1 MADTQY
7 WPLQPKQ
14 QSASDI
20 RKVIANATKTTWK
33 WFTIA
38 NNDELK
44 EQKEK
49 KEQKQ
54 VKVST
59 PSWTVTR
66 TNTNVETPKVETST
80 VKEAP
85 QWPTPFPV
93 IDKSQLTWDIFK
105 NPQLQWIKNI
115 PTFQEDNQAE
125 HNVASRNNNDES
137 FMNTFWRATELK
149 KPVDVDNALMDLFV
163 DVRWKVKSWTLAQ
176 SDVVKMK
183 ELYPE
188 FANMWDDVILSM
200 IWDMASIANKN
211 MPFNNENMAKFKSL
225 YPELTAASWGF
236 DKWSS
241 ENMYQ
246 AWWMREQMAQSS
258 KTDLNRFWTAW
269 AVAEW
274 IMNPLWEVTTLADMW
289 AQMIPQVDGSWN
301 ENRLKKALSKLTDED
316 INKYYEQYQN
326 YVKNHWTLSN
336 LYTLQLEWDT
346 VVEQLWNWATG
357 KWKKDVDAWFRDWLI
372 DRVNNEVNWWA
383 WEVTW
388 AANDLKWVWW
398 PNIAKMYANMP
409 ASTVK
414 TITAITRAI
423 TNPVDTAAWLYHL
436 FWTEEGR
443 QALIARY
450 GSWDWF
456 AKALEQDPVWVASDW
471 LAIVEWWAWLT
482 KMAAW
487 WLSKASLLAWL
498 STEALWAARTTE
510 NLLKLATRLENMAI
524 KAGKVEKTAWLA
536 SNIWVDLPINK
547 VINWLKTWWESWES
561 LIQKAAKY
569 TANKATTW
577 VWTIAGKVVDTGK
590 DIIKKWPINS
600 LADLLMGS
608 ATDSD
613 KLFKAASPNIN
624 RLSNNVDYK
633 NKRAKMDLAE
643 QAIVDAW
650 YLPKSISEWAKAH
663 TETLNKKWNEFKQ
676 MVADKWDVMVDVR
689 DILKDVKD
697 YIKSEKEWATELQ
710 KQDLRK
716 LEVEVNALERMWK
729 VDMNFIE
736 KRKEHYN
743 SSWRDSDKLKVWD
756 VYLKGIKM
764 IGNAMRKQQDN
775 ILGKWPESTKKLRS
789 EIAALM
795 DTKNDVIKADIRN
808 QKKKSD
814 ISWGGLVESYW
825 RLSWLWDV
833 IWWVVWW
840 LLGKWWEWFAQ
851 AWKWIGKMVL
861 WKAMGRAKD
870 VDYLTKK
877 GFEGL
882 SNKKK
887 AQNSA
892 WLQSKFKDSKELWNL
907 YVERDNLRK
916 ELKKDNISDS
926 RKEEINKR
934 LDDIEYAIAQ
944 KKARAWLWDKE
955 RVLSEENKKKV
966 IDMVSKRAKDVWFTT
981 EVLDWMEKDT
991 QGYTDLRKKLIAL
1004 EKNPW
1009 DTTAQHEL
1017 FHAFFSVVDNKTKT
1031 YILDEAKKILKDS
1044 WMKDVNAEEWL
1055 AESFGIY
1062 AKRKQIKLWLIDAPK
1077 GFVAKV
1083 SNFFQKVYE
1092 FMQRF
1097 NGDRATIN
1105 KVFDE
1110 VLWDRQM
1117 KNWIIDLS
1125 DLLGDK
1131 EVKVRELWDNWLR
1144 NKSVYHGS
1152 PADFD
1157 KFDSSHMWEGE
1168 WAQAHGWGHYV
1179 AVNKDVATWYARE
1192 LNQATYQWK
1201 TEKQMMDKISND
1213 DFSNKEDVMAR
1224 FILEE
1229 VNKNMNSLTIA
1240 DALENIKN
1248 YYKREVKKWRS
1259 EYKRTKADEDLKYLK
1274 KYEEN
1279 LKSIESLKES
1289 DFSKQN
1295 RNVYD
1300 IDIPDPKKADT
1311 PTWKN
1316 YIEEDEKI
1324 WKSALNKMVDWFR
1337 KDWWEVEDSYGNVNV
1352 SKWWVE
1358 FWLWDWTD
1366 TWKYIIQN
1374 EISNPKAFSQAL
1386 NKMWYDWIHYDWHID
1401 EEAYVIFN
1409 DDALQ
1414 IKDHIR
1420 YKKKIWDKDVE
1431 INKDITSP
1439 EQMAKVNSKGLS
1451 VIHDFISEKQA
1462 EKALNVNK
1470 ALLDKDGNAYLW
1482 THTNKYSDNPI
1493 TNFENVKDSRYK
1505 WYTDQWKEIVWLTN
1519 NENMSKSYAWQK
1531 SKLADTK
1538 APKTEEEFNKWLK
1551 DKTKELQKEYW
1562 WQVFWKDEKLIFTV
1576 KEGKDWYYLE
1586 REIKNNNEVMDKD
1599 KFRSWVAM
1607 WQWLTMSDL
1616 EKKEKNLWWLE
1627 WLMKSQEDRLKN
1639 NWYANVDFKI
1649 DWDNVILNY
1658 SEIYK
1663 ATPEFKD
1670 KKEFY
1675 AKAFSSFQG
1684 KNYYHYQ
1691 GIIQDMKKP
1700 LVVDFWE
1707 ERYWNDLWKVSDMLT
1722 ENQHKSLV
1730 ASSHWRQFY
1739 TQKVLDFIHEITA
1752 VADEYEAKQWWKYYS
1767 PTLKDNFFRILRDDI
1782 SFLNTDWIKEL
1793 INNYDTIIDDALE
1806 FDRSKWNFDW
1816 LQTFRDVAE
1825 HSIELIEENRP
1836 QLEKALF
1843 KNVAEELKAVWWEWL
1858 VNHYK
1863 EQFWL
1868 NANELLLNQEH
1879 FRDALHDKLET
1890 NDWVKYALSKWEYD
1904 WVIFKNVRDYWW
1916 TADKSTPW
1924 DVVAAFNSKQF
1935 KAWDNSNPT
1944 DSKYISYKKKV
1955 SLDKKPEWLSKK
1967 DSNWL
1972 LAKGRERTLGNNGM
1986 RYKTNISEKD
1996 SSGKKLS
2003 EWQKKFFAGSKV
2015 VDKDGNLLRVYH
2027 GTRWWDFTVFQK
2039 WHSWSNNLAWLWYW
2053 FTPNKEWAL
2062 KFAEWSRWWD
2072 SKPRAEEVY
2081 LDIKNPKIYEPNK
2094 FNLLSN
2100 KEKEAKIDKQREIYR
2115 DKASKADWLDYTKAY
2130 WFFHDEYDHPFHERQ
2145 IFEYLKRSWNN
2156 DRKYDWKYWK
2166 YNPEEYRALAE
2177 EWNKNQ
2183 NANLDYDKI
2192 LKDFEEYTKAKL
2204 VEEKEYDK
2212 LLEIKHNDPYD
2223 DFMYDIY
2230 KIDRTPDMYWN
2241 KDDLNRAL
2249 NDYNSPNKFVEKL
2262 KKEWYDGIIIKG
2274 TEYDWEVIWWWARN
2288 DQYVAFDSNQ
2298 IKRITNENPTKNEDI
2313 RFKRKNTDDIV
2324 WHASPYAFD
2333 KYDANKRIT
2342 GYWWQVYWA
2351 GIYTS
2356 EDLWMVAGKY
2366 WKKDADRFNSETMYK
2381 WLPLREQYD
2390 EKYVAQIMHDSMMN
2404 WLTFKEAKQEIVDA
2418 WKDTKDPNKK
2428 AMLKELW
2435 LMKKLDFDGKGNL
2448 YTYKIDKDGKWL
2460 DWQQKTSPE
2469 DVNLISK
2476 ELAKINKEW
2485 AKKFD
2490 DYMKS
2495 SEYATL
2501 GQNIYQELSRTL
2513 WGDQKASDFLKSIW
2527 FEGNKYK
2534 AESNKYNYV
2543 IFDYDKPINEHIRFK
2558 KQTDTPEFKKWFEG
2572 SKVVDKSWKPLEVV
2586 HETDWD
2592 ALKEPK
2598 GKAVFDKNKSASWWF
2613 WFSDIG
2619 STPWYEYGDNK
2630 LKVYLKMQNPN
2641 IVKSEHFPWRSVIIA
2656 AAEEKWY
2663 DWAIRKWKRTDW
2675 KDYTVYYVNEP
2686 NQIKSATD
2694 NIWTFDKNNPD
2705 IRYKRAYHGSK
2716 SDFDKF
2722 DSSHNWEG
2730 EWTNMQ
2736 WWWTYVSENKDTA
2749 KMYAEITGTKWN
2761 RHIYEVEIPDE
2772 KKADTPSWVNYLYQD
2787 ELYDWDVMDKFVELT
2802 KKELWDKADLPTNK
2816 KILDFW
2822 SDNKDL
2828 WSSIYYS
2835 LEHMLWWQK
2844 EASKFL
2850 EKLWYDGMVYYWG
2863 KNFLGW
2869 NGDEWFNTI
2878 IFNDKSLEIKSNIR
2892 YKKWLQK
2899 KESWLEKKDIRYKLN
2914 QKGFTPWIN
2923 LTETDFDEMKTRD
2936 MSFIKTKDWTNWK
2949 DTLRRVKNRI
2959 KSDLWIDV
2967 IDWMRMPTSWIRHVY
2982 NWHWYD
2988 TELWYWKSITK
2999 QDFTKIPD
3007 ILENYSTITNTL
3019 DANWNKTNTYTLTKD
3034 YWKDRYNLVIEIVNL
3049 KNWWN
3054 QIWLK
3059 TFYVNDA
3066 TWRAKFAQDK
3076 ATKDIRQ
3083 IRSNA
3088 KKQYWDRFHL

>member
-7 WPLQPKQ
+7 WPLQHKQ

-66 TNTNVETPKVETST
+66 TNTNVETPKVEAST
-80 VKEAP
+80 VKETP

-225 YPELTAASWGF
+225 YPELTAASWWF

-536 SNIWVDLPINK
+536 SNIGVDLPINK

-676 MVADKWDVMVDVR
+676 MVADKWDVLV
-689 DILKDVKD
+689 DVKD
-697 YIKSEKEWATELQ
+697 ILQDVKNYIKSEKEWATELQ

-840 LLGKWWEWFAQ
+840 VLGKWWEWFAQ
-851 AWKWIGKMVL
+851 AWKWLGKMVL

-877 GFEGL
+877 GFEWL
-882 SNKKK
+882 SKKKK

-1083 SNFFQKVYE
+1083 RNFFQKVYE

-1131 EVKVRELWDNWLR
+1131 EVKARELWDNWLR
-1144 NKSVYHGS
+1144 NKAVYHGS

-1168 WAQAHGWGHYV
+1168 GAQAHWWGHYV
-1179 AVNKDVATWYARE
+1179 AVEKGTAEWYANWGKNEIKIKWKSLKDERARLSNPTTDYNRVKGNLLYDIEYE
-1192 LNQATYQWK
+1192 LSHWHKTKEDIERAINKLKLENKHTLKSFQEELEDPTKSQALRNLWYSEKEIKENTLRRI
-1201 TEKQMMDKISND
+1201 TEEKIKQKILDKITTD
-1213 DFSNKEDVMAR
+1213 DVV
-1224 FILEE
+1224 
-1229 VNKNMNSLTIA
+1229 VNNAKRNLY
-1240 DALENIKN
+1240 NI
-1248 YYKREVKKWRS
+1248 E
-1259 EYKRTKADEDLKYLK
+1259 
-1274 KYEEN
+1274 
-1279 LKSIESLKES
+1279 
-1289 DFSKQN
+1289 
-1295 RNVYD
+1295 
-1300 IDIPDPKKADT
+1300 IPDPKKAKT
-1311 PTWKN
+1311 PTWSN
-1316 YIEEDEKI
+1316 YWEEDAMLWKKEIDKLADELDKYADKNKGKFEYIGRMRYESDANSLMYYDIKEEAKLLRRAEMWKWKVIFTDLENIFWEK
-1324 WKSALNKMVDWFR
+1324 WA
-1337 KDWWEVEDSYGNVNV
+1337 
-1352 SKWWVE
+1352 SKFLE
-1358 FWLWDWTD
+1358 S
-1366 TWKYIIQN
+1366 I
-1374 EISNPKAFSQAL
+1374 
-1386 NKMWYDWIHYDWHID
+1386 WYDGIHYYWWRDW
-1401 EEAYVIFN
+1401 EAYVIFN

-1431 INKDITSP
+1431 ITPKVKSP
-1439 EQMAKVNSKGLS
+1439 NELIEKNADWLS
-1451 VIHDFISEKQA
+1451 VMKSFISEKQA
-1462 EKALNVNK
+1462 EKALNVSK
-1470 ALLDKDGNAYLW
+1470 DILDKDGNPYLW
-1482 THTNKYSDNPI
+1482 THTNKYDALQFA
-1493 TNFENVKDSRYK
+1493 NFENTMDSKYK
-1505 WYTDQWKEIVWLTN
+1505 WYTDQWKEIAWVTNSEDMSRSYADQKSVLANTKSFKNVEDFNNHFKENPVKGGKTRDWMEKVVNVKLEKEKLNWEDIWVLKQQTN
-1519 NENMSKSYAWQK
+1519 NVWEYNKLKDLWDKAWQENWVEEYK
-1531 SKLADTK
+1531 MPKDEIEAMNKIKNAIKNEYRYTIDDVKIEKKDGKYVLEEKFKPFKADTK
-1538 APKTEEEFNKWLK
+1538 V
-1551 DKTKELQKEYW
+1551 YW
-1562 WQVFWKDEKLIFTV
+1562 WRDEKEAIANAFRFTT
-1576 KEGKDWYYLE
+1576 KPG
-1586 REIKNNNEVMDKD
+1586 
-1599 KFRSWVAM
+1599 
-1607 WQWLTMSDL
+1607 Q
-1616 EKKEKNLWWLE
+1616 
-1627 WLMKSQEDRLKN
+1627 
-1639 NWYANVDFKI
+1639 
-1649 DWDNVILNY
+1649 
-1658 SEIYK
+1658 
-1663 ATPEFKD
+1663 
-1670 KKEFY
+1670 
-1675 AKAFSSFQG
+1675 
-1684 KNYYHYQ
+1684 YHYQ
-1691 GIIQDMKKP
+1691 GILQDMKNP
-1700 LVVDFWE
+1700 LVVDIRNPDGSMTNWSRLWTVDEMFKKEWIDYNKNVDFFIRDVE
-1707 ERYWNDLWKVSDMLT
+1707 EAMDWFTNRMKALEDYWNNAYRDDPYSWPSQLIWNVELAANQWVSYMVEELW
-1722 ENQHKSLV
+1722 NLV
-1730 ASSHWRQFY
+1730 DDVNLSEDTKKALN
-1739 TQKVLDFIHEITA
+1739 QKVYWDLA
-1752 VADEYEAKQWWKYYS
+1752 EYWD
-1767 PTLKDNFFRILRDDI
+1767 TLKDAILELKDYMDTDRNYLALNNLSPDWISKWVRDMWAPAVLQKMMKGKHWKDL
-1782 SFLNTDWIKEL
+1782 LNTWRDVWDKTWRENIKE
-1793 INNYDTIIDDALE
+1793 
-1806 FDRSKWNFDW
+1806 
-1816 LQTFRDVAE
+1816 
-1825 HSIELIEENRP
+1825 
-1836 QLEKALF
+1836 QLTT
-1843 KNVAEELKAVWWEWL
+1843 NWMW
-1858 VNHYK
+1858 
-1863 EQFWL
+1863 
-1868 NANELLLNQEH
+1868 
-1879 FRDALHDKLET
+1879 LET
-1890 NDWVKYALSKWEYD
+1890 NDWVKYALDKWWYD
-1904 WVIFKNVRDYWW
+1904 WVIFKQISDYWGNSNTHKW
-1916 TADKSTPW
+1916 W
-1924 DVVAAFNSKQF
+1924 DVVAMFNSKQF
-1935 KAWDNSNPT
+1935 KAWDNANPT

-1955 SLDKKPEWLSKK
+1955 SLDKKSEWLQKK
-1967 DSNWL
+1967 NSSWL
-1972 LAKGRERTLGNNGM
+1972 LAKGRERMWDNGM
-1986 RYKTNISEKD
+1986 RYKKEVPEDKKLIWLHNLNINKLKWAIELWGMPMPSIAVTKKWVPHESYWDITFIMKESAINPALSRKNKLYTVDWYTPTAPQTITKVKNTKEADALMDKIQKETWIWYWELMQWLEYHDERYFEDYPKLKKFDKYYDQLTEKKLWWWYTP
-1996 SSGKKLS
+1996 SGKRKYLDYNLDNLVKQMTWNKRNAFNGSYWKMVAQSQGTATIDKLRERKYWLKNEEAANQLHTKYFDAIADLYEKVWWWQWAESLTDYWRFADEIADAYRPNTDAWFKELTQWEWVEGTKYAKIKKEDLQKLQDIVKEWAELARPYS
-2003 EWQKKFFAGSKV
+2003 EAKPERAIRFDEVWAVVAPEGKLKEVKDMLKYTWLKVYWYKEGERMSV
-2015 VDKDGNLLRVYH
+2015 VDKVADDNGLRFKKGYH
-2027 GTRWWDFTVFQK
+2027 G
-2039 WHSWSNNLAWLWYW
+2039 S
-2053 FTPNKEWAL
+2053 
-2062 KFAEWSRWWD
+2062 
-2072 SKPRAEEVY
+2072 
-2081 LDIKNPKIYEPNK
+2081 
-2094 FNLLSN
+2094 
-2100 KEKEAKIDKQREIYR
+2100 
-2115 DKASKADWLDYTKAY
+2115 
-2130 WFFHDEYDHPFHERQ
+2130 
-2145 IFEYLKRSWNN
+2145 
-2156 DRKYDWKYWK
+2156 KYD
-2166 YNPEEYRALAE
+2166 
-2177 EWNKNQ
+2177 
-2183 NANLDYDKI
+2183 
-2192 LKDFEEYTKAKL
+2192 
-2204 VEEKEYDK
+2204 
-2212 LLEIKHNDPYD
+2212 
-2223 DFMYDIY
+2223 
-2230 KIDRTPDMYWN
+2230 
-2241 KDDLNRAL
+2241 
-2249 NDYNSPNKFVEKL
+2249 
-2262 KKEWYDGIIIKG
+2262 
-2274 TEYDWEVIWWWARN
+2274 
-2288 DQYVAFDSNQ
+2288 
-2298 IKRITNENPTKNEDI
+2298 
-2313 RFKRKNTDDIV
+2313 
-2324 WHASPYAFD
+2324 FD
-2333 KYDANKRIT
+2333 KFSSEHIWEGEGNQAH
-2342 GYWWQVYWA
+2342 GYWLYIAW
-2351 GIYTS
+2351 T
-2356 EDLWMVAGKY
+2356 
-2366 WKKDADRFNSETMYK
+2366 KKTAKWYAQMWGNPRLSYK
-2381 WLPLREQYD
+2381 WLNRDELADRLIDAKLDWREYP
-2390 EKYVAQIMHDSMMN
+2390 DSIAN
-2404 WLTFKEAKQEIVDA
+2404 AIITRIEDDWLSFKEAKKEAIKTFSNIADEYKANGEMDKYNATKKEI
-2418 WKDTKDPNKK
+2418 WTLEWLKRKDF
-2428 AMLKELW
+2428 E
-2435 LMKKLDFDGKGNL
+2435 MKKWRHLYTVDIPDVKDANTPSWKNYLNEEKLYWKKVYEKIFEEARKNPNFVNEKGFDYYINDKLKFRGKNQMYWVWINKALESWFWNNQKAVAEFLKWLWYEGIEYKGLQDGK
-2448 YTYKIDKDGKWL
+2448 
-2460 DWQQKTSPE
+2460 
-2469 DVNLISK
+2469 
-2476 ELAKINKEW
+2476 A
-2485 AKKFD
+2485 
-2490 DYMKS
+2490 
-2495 SEYATL
+2495 
-2501 GQNIYQELSRTL
+2501 
-2513 WGDQKASDFLKSIW
+2513 
-2527 FEGNKYK
+2527 
-2534 AESNKYNYV
+2534 YV
-2543 IFDYDKPINEHIRFK
+2543 IFDDKNIDIKDHIRYK
-2558 KQTDTPEFKKWFEG
+2558 KQTQTPEFKKWFEG
-2572 SKVVDKSWKPLEVV
+2572 SKVVDKSWKPLEVYHGSRHAWFTEFKPV
-2586 HETDWD
+2586 NSFEDWLYFFSNKRHIASYFWWWD
-2592 ALKEPK
+2592 TLWSDKWLQGKFDEAKAKWIDEVKKFAKRYFNTPQEIEVSMNHITPKEAKEFWVEPWYFYHIDDWQVASPIRINWK
-2598 GKAVFDKNKSASWWF
+2598 RTFDKPLSQKEIDDAILREVQSSVDYYWAEDKKKSQVYASYLDIKNPLEVEAKWNK
-2613 WFSDIG
+2613 FSHVLNPIDWQYHHVADIA
-2619 STPWYEYGDNK
+2619 YMAKEN
-2630 LKVYLKMQNPN
+2630 
-2641 IVKSEHFPWRSVIIA
+2641 
-2656 AAEEKWY
+2656 WY
-2663 DWAIRKWKRTDW
+2663 DWVII
-2675 KDYTVYYVNEP
+2675 KDVSESPEKDLRWDDYIVWDSR
-2686 NQIKSATD
+2686 QIKSATD

-2705 IRYKRAYHGSK
+2705 IRYK
-2716 SDFDKF
+2716 
-2722 DSSHNWEG
+2722 
-2730 EWTNMQ
+2730 
-2736 WWWTYVSENKDTA
+2736 
-2749 KMYAEITGTKWN
+2749 
-2761 RHIYEVEIPDE
+2761 
-2772 KKADTPSWVNYLYQD
+2772 
-2787 ELYDWDVMDKFVELT
+2787 
-2802 KKELWDKADLPTNK
+2802 
-2816 KILDFW
+2816 
-2822 SDNKDL
+2822 
-2828 WSSIYYS
+2828 
-2835 LEHMLWWQK
+2835 
-2844 EASKFL
+2844 
-2850 EKLWYDGMVYYWG
+2850 
-2863 KNFLGW
+2863 
-2869 NGDEWFNTI
+2869 
-2878 IFNDKSLEIKSNIR
+2878 
-2892 YKKWLQK
+2892 KWLQK
-2899 KESWLEKKDIRYKLN
+2899 KADWLEKKKTSSIGRHLEDIDRIASKLWVKWDN
-2914 QKGFTPWIN
+2914 AIQK
-2923 LTETDFDEMKTRD
+2923 
-2936 MSFIKTKDWTNWK
+2936 IKKMNKVIKDPK
-2949 DTLRRVKNRI
+2949 
-2959 KSDLWIDV
+2959 
-2967 IDWMRMPTSWIRHVY
+2967 Y
-2982 NWHWYD
+2982 
-2988 TELWYWKSITK
+2988 
-2999 QDFTKIPD
+2999 QGTKIKKELYD
-3007 ILENYSTITNTL
+3007 LKWEIKKNYIIDN
-3019 DANWNKTNTYTLTKD
+3019 NKKI
-3034 YWKDRYNLVIEIVNL
+3034 KDRWFRKTTVKIW
-3049 KNWWN
+3049 NWWESAE
-3054 QIWLK
+3054 WHF
-3059 TFYVNDA
+3059 T
-3066 TWRAKFAQDK
+3066 
-3076 ATKDIRQ
+3076 
-3083 IRSNA
+3083 
-3088 KKQYWDRFHL
+3088 KKQYDELKKLWYIVK

>member
-44 EQKEK
+44 EQKDK
-49 KEQKQ
+49 KKQKQ

-59 PSWTVTR
+59 PSWTATR
-66 TNTNVETPKVETST
+66 TNTNVETPKVETT
-80 VKEAP
+80 TTKEAP

-125 HNVASRNNNDES
+125 HNVASINNNDES

-200 IWDMASIANKN
+200 IWDMASIASKN

-225 YPELTAASWGF
+225 YPELTAASWWF

-269 AVAEW
+269 ALAEW
-274 IMNPLWEVTTLADMW
+274 VINPLWEVTTLADMW

-471 LAIVEWWAWLT
+471 LAVVEWWAWLT

-577 VWTIAGKVVDTGK
+577 VWTIAGKVVDTWK
-590 DIIKKWPINS
+590 DIIKRPISS

-676 MVADKWDVMVDVR
+676 LVADKWDVMVDVR
-689 DILKDVKD
+689 DILKEVKD
-697 YIKSEKEWATELQ
+697 YIKSEKDWATELQ

-716 LEVEVNALERMWK
+716 LEVEVAALERMWK

-775 ILGKWPESTKKLRS
+775 ILGKWPESTKKLRK

-795 DTKNDVIKADIRN
+795 DTKNDVIKADLRN

-814 ISWGGLVESYW
+814 IAWGGLVESYW

-840 LLGKWWEWFAQ
+840 VLGKWWEWFAQ
-851 AWKWIGKMVL
+851 AWKWLGKMVL

-882 SNKKK
+882 ASKKK

-926 RKEEINKR
+926 RKEAINKR

-1031 YILDEAKKILKDS
+1031 YILDEAKKILKES

-1077 GFVAKV
+1077 GFVTKV
-1083 SNFFQKVYE
+1083 RDFFQKVYE

-1097 NGDRATIN
+1097 NGDRDTIN
-1105 KVFDE
+1105 KLFDE

-1144 NKSVYHGS
+1144 NKAVYHGS

-1157 KFDSSHMWEGE
+1157 KFDSSHMGEWEG
-1168 WAQAHGWGHYV
+1168 AQAHGWGHYV
-1179 AVNKDVATWYARE
+1179 AVEKGTAEWYANWGKNEIKIKWKSLKDERARLSNPTTDYNRVKGNLLYDIEYE
-1192 LNQATYQWK
+1192 LSHWHK
-1201 TEKQMMDKISND
+1201 T
-1213 DFSNKEDVMAR
+1213 KEDIERA
-1224 FILEE
+1224 INKLKLE
-1229 VNKNMNSLTIA
+1229 NKNT
-1240 DALENIKN
+1240 
-1248 YYKREVKKWRS
+1248 
-1259 EYKRTKADEDLKYLK
+1259 
-1274 KYEEN
+1274 
-1279 LKSIESLKES
+1279 LKSFQEELEDPTKSQALRNLWYSEKEIKENTLRRIAEEKIKQKILNKITPDDVVVNNAKRNLYNIE
-1289 DFSKQN
+1289 
-1295 RNVYD
+1295 
-1300 IDIPDPKKADT
+1300 IPDPKKAKT
-1311 PTWKN
+1311 PTNSN
-1316 YIEEDEKI
+1316 YLEEGYTLNEKE
-1324 WKSALNKMVDWFR
+1324 ANKMADAIDKYAEKNKNNFEFQDPIGKWRFER
-1337 KDWWEVEDSYGNVNV
+1337 WEIDKNTLNNYTYENLKSEANSLRLAWMVKSDILLRNLQNSLWEKWA
-1352 SKWWVE
+1352 SKFLE
-1358 FWLWDWTD
+1358 SLG
-1366 TWKYIIQN
+1366 
-1374 EISNPKAFSQAL
+1374 
-1386 NKMWYDWIHYDWHID
+1386 YDGIHYYWWRDW
-1401 EEAYVIFN
+1401 EAYVIFN
-1409 DDALQ
+1409 DDALK

-1420 YKKKIWDKDVE
+1420 YKKKIWDKEVE
-1431 INKDITSP
+1431 ITPKVKSP
-1439 EQMAKVNSKGLS
+1439 NELIEKNADWLS
-1451 VIHDFISEKQA
+1451 VMKSFISEKQA
-1462 EKALNVNK
+1462 EKALDVSK
-1470 ALLDKDGNAYLW
+1470 DILDENGNAYLW
-1482 THTNKYSDNPI
+1482 THTNKYKDTPFA
-1493 TNFENVKDSRYK
+1493 NFENAKDSKYK
-1505 WYTDQWKEIVWLTN
+1505 DYKDKEIAFFTN
-1519 NENMSKSYAWQK
+1519 SEEMSRSYAEWE

-1538 APKTEEEFNKWLK
+1538 APKTEDEFNKFIKSQELVNKGEWYEQKQYFKVEKNSKWDYVVTENDISKVK
-1551 DKTKELQKEYW
+1551 DKNLISFASVELWEAGK
-1562 WQVFWKDEKLIFTV
+1562 VLEKMNPEDIV
-1576 KEGKDWYYLE
+1576 KRIEE
-1586 REIKNNNEVMDKD
+1586 RVKNNWDYIKISN
-1599 KFRSWVAM
+1599 
-1607 WQWLTMSDL
+1607 L
-1616 EKKEKNLWWLE
+1616 KEKNW
-1627 WLMKSQEDRLKN
+1627 S
-1639 NWYANVDFKI
+1639 YYI
-1649 DWDNVILNY
+1649 DY
-1658 SEIYK
+1658 ESETKLSTIWTY
-1663 ATPEFKD
+1663 KD
-1670 KKEFY
+1670 KEELY
-1675 AKAFSSFQG
+1675 AKVYSKLQS
-1684 KNYYHYQ
+1684 KDKYRYQ
-1691 GIIQDMKKP
+1691 WIIQNMKNPLLIDKEWAFGEKLNWNELWEVRDMI
-1700 LVVDFWE
+1700 DE
-1707 ERYWNDLWKVSDMLT
+1707 KV
-1722 ENQHKSLV
+1722 HKSIV
-1730 ASSHWRQFY
+1730 SKTY
-1739 TQKVLDFIHEITA
+1739 
-1752 VADEYEAKQWWKYYS
+1752 
-1767 PTLKDNFFRILRDDI
+1767 KDNFYTAKVDVLRQELSHIDYNQTDSERN
-1782 SFLNTDWIKEL
+1782 SFIIQLLRYTADNDVYAIKEL
-1793 INNYDTIIDDALE
+1793 VKDAPFNVDDVFERVNWEL
-1806 FDRSKWNFDW
+1806 DW
-1816 LQTFRDVAE
+1816 LQTFRELAQN
-1825 HSIELIEENRP
+1825 SIDL
-1836 QLEKALF
+1836 LEQY
-1843 KNVAEELKAVWWEWL
+1843 KNELKNASFKSYADMLREEWWEFL
-1858 VNHYK
+1858 VDYFK
-1863 EQFWL
+1863 DKLWIIDE
-1868 NANELLLNQEH
+1868 NAPLLDMTT
-1879 FRDALHDKLET
+1879 FRDSFYKRLTT
-1890 NDWVKYALSKWEYD
+1890 NDWVKYALSQWEYD
-1904 WVIFKNVRDYWW
+1904 WVIFKNITDYGSNNYNKDLIKW
-1916 TADKSTPW
+1916 W
-1924 DVVAAFNSKQF
+1924 DVLVAFNSKQF
-1935 KAWDNSNPT
+1935 KAWDNANPT

-1955 SLDKKPEWLSKK
+1955 SLDKKSEWLSKK

-1972 LAKGRERTLGNNGM
+1972 LAKGRDRMWDNGM
-1986 RYKTNISEKD
+1986 RYKKSEYEQAVESWDNEKALWMIRKLAAEKGYN
-1996 SSGKKLS
+1996 SSSDYQWSKAFNGSAPSS
-2003 EWQKKFFAGSKV
+2003 EWLTKAERLESDEVYSQTLWDYASDGL
-2015 VDKDGNLLRVYH
+2015 DLGNLDWELNDWLRMHQARWDVY
-2027 GTRWWDFTVFQK
+2027 
-2039 WHSWSNNLAWLWYW
+2039 
-2053 FTPNKEWAL
+2053 
-2062 KFAEWSRWWD
+2062 
-2072 SKPRAEEVY
+2072 EVES
-2081 LDIKNPKIYEPNK
+2081 IKNLK
-2094 FNLLSN
+2094 
-2100 KEKEAKIDKQREIYR
+2100 
-2115 DKASKADWLDYTKAY
+2115 KAV
-2130 WFFHDEYDHPFHERQ
+2130 DEY
-2145 IFEYLKRSWNN
+2145 K
-2156 DRKYDWKYWK
+2156 
-2166 YNPEEYRALAE
+2166 A
-2177 EWNKNQ
+2177 WNKNAKIKMYRAIDADIKENWFRNGDWITPSKKYAEMHIWLQ
-2183 NANLDYDKI
+2183 DWKKWRIIEEEVPIENIWWDNNDINEWWYD
-2192 LKDFEEYTKAKL
+2192 DG
-2204 VEEKEYDK
+2204 KEYWYKNTPNNKKELWITYDDEGKLIPLEKRFDEKNPDVRFKKKSEVPEDKKLIWLHNLSVDK
-2212 LLEIKHNDPYD
+2212 LRKTVELWGMPMPSIAVTKKWIPHTD
-2223 DFMYDIY
+2223 
-2230 KIDRTPDMYWN
+2230 YWDVTFIMKESAIN
-2241 KDDLNRAL
+2241 PKLNR
-2249 NDYNSPNKFVEKL
+2249 NNKLYTV
-2262 KKEWYDGIIIKG
+2262 DGY
-2274 TEYDWEVIWWWARN
+2274 TPMA
-2288 DQYVAFDSNQ
+2288 QQ
-2298 IKRITNENPTKNEDI
+2298 P
-2313 RFKRKNTDDIV
+2313 IV
-2324 WHASPYAFD
+2324 
-2333 KYDANKRIT
+2333 K
-2342 GYWWQVYWA
+2342 
-2351 GIYTS
+2351 
-2356 EDLWMVAGKY
+2356 M
-2366 WKKDADRFNSETMYK
+2366 
-2381 WLPLREQYD
+2381 
-2390 EKYVAQIMHDSMMN
+2390 
-2404 WLTFKEAKQEIVDA
+2404 
-2418 WKDTKDPNKK
+2418 KDTKDAWAIEDKIE
-2428 AMLKELW
+2428 KETW
-2435 LMKKLDFDGKGNL
+2435 LS
-2448 YTYKIDKDGKWL
+2448 YSEIEQWI
-2460 DWQQKTSPE
+2460 E
-2469 DVNLISK
+2469 
-2476 ELAKINKEW
+2476 NKEQMEYYHPEL
-2485 AKKFD
+2485 KKFD
-2490 DYMKS
+2490 K
-2495 SEYATL
+2495 EYNQMT
-2501 GQNIYQELSRTL
+2501 EKKL
-2513 WGDQKASDFLKSIW
+2513 WGWFTPSGKRRYLDYNLDNVVKKMKENKEDAFNWMYWKMVAQYEWETKTVDSLRERNYGLKNKEVWEELFNRYYSEVWDLYAKLWWWDSFREMWYFQDTLSYEYDRNTDRWLEKVKKDQPKDSVYTKLQKSDLEKLQKTIKEGAELQRPYSEAKPERWIRFDEVWAVVAPEGKLKEVKDMLKDTW
-2527 FEGNKYK
+2527 LKVYWYKEG
-2534 AESNKYNYV
+2534 ERMSV
-2543 IFDYDKPINEHIRFK
+2543 VDKVADDNGLRFK
-2558 KQTDTPEFKKWFEG
+2558 KKVDQTQTPEFKKWFEG
-2572 SKVVDKSWKPLEVV
+2572 SKVVDYKG
-2586 HETDWD
+2586 
-2592 ALKEPK
+2592 EP
-2598 GKAVFDKNKSASWWF
+2598 
-2613 WFSDIG
+2613 
-2619 STPWYEYGDNK
+2619 
-2630 LKVYLKMQNPN
+2630 LKVYHWTADKFTIFDHNKDWKNTGNKWLYGNWFYFTDNLQTAKEYGKMWVDLPFSDYGNIADWEKARFDKANIMEVYLDMKNPFYFKNIKNANQVRKLKEASGVRWLQWNDYLKEMRTLTDKQSVELAEYLQN
-2641 IVKSEHFPWRSVIIA
+2641 A
-2656 AAEEKWY
+2656 WY
-2663 DWAIRKWKRTDW
+2663 DGIIYEWDNWTEYA
-2675 KDYTVYYVNEP
+2675 VFNP

-2694 NIWTFDKNNPD
+2694 NVWTFDKNNPD
-2705 IRYKRAYHGSK
+2705 IRYK
-2716 SDFDKF
+2716 
-2722 DSSHNWEG
+2722 
-2730 EWTNMQ
+2730 
-2736 WWWTYVSENKDTA
+2736 
-2749 KMYAEITGTKWN
+2749 
-2761 RHIYEVEIPDE
+2761 
-2772 KKADTPSWVNYLYQD
+2772 
-2787 ELYDWDVMDKFVELT
+2787 
-2802 KKELWDKADLPTNK
+2802 
-2816 KILDFW
+2816 
-2822 SDNKDL
+2822 
-2828 WSSIYYS
+2828 
-2835 LEHMLWWQK
+2835 
-2844 EASKFL
+2844 
-2850 EKLWYDGMVYYWG
+2850 
-2863 KNFLGW
+2863 
-2869 NGDEWFNTI
+2869 
-2878 IFNDKSLEIKSNIR
+2878 
-2892 YKKWLQK
+2892 KWLEK
-2899 KESWLEKKDIRYKLN
+2899 KESWLEKKRTSTASSFQWRVDAIANELWVKWWNTVQKMKRINKIIKEDKYKWTDVKKRFYQLKWEYKKQYIINNDKKIKDKWFKKTTIRVW
-2914 QKGFTPWIN
+2914 Q
-2923 LTETDFDEMKTRD
+2923 
-2936 MSFIKTKDWTNWK
+2936 NWK
-2949 DTLRRVKNRI
+2949 KA
-2959 KSDLWIDV
+2959 
-2967 IDWMRMPTSWIRHVY
+2967 DWHFTKKQ
-2982 NWHWYD
+2982 YD
-2988 TELWYWKSITK
+2988 ELKELWY
-2999 QDFTKIPD
+2999 
-3007 ILENYSTITNTL
+3007 
-3019 DANWNKTNTYTLTKD
+3019 
-3034 YWKDRYNLVIEIVNL
+3034 IVE
-3049 KNWWN
+3049 
-3054 QIWLK
+3054 
-3059 TFYVNDA
+3059 
-3066 TWRAKFAQDK
+3066 
-3076 ATKDIRQ
+3076 
-3083 IRSNA
+3083 
-3088 KKQYWDRFHL
+3088 